1 MEVGDA
7 FGMALVDW
15 ARGGTDIEILE
26 RDDGFVDTGAGPE
39 VYLAGFQEWPSV
51 ERRAMRHVRGRVLD
65 VGCGAGRVALHLQRN
80 GIDVASVD
88 HSPLAVRACRIRGVR
103 NLRVRSID
111 ELGGTISG
119 FDTLVLF
126 GNNFGMFGD
135 PDRLRLLLTAWAREA
150 PPGARILAESTNPYR
165 GDPGVPGVHRAY
177 QRHNREHG
185 RLPGQFR
192 LRVRYRAS
200 TTPWFDWLFVSP
212 AEMRRLVRGTG
223 WELARIL
230 ETSSSPLYVAIL
242 RLMR

>member
-1 MEVGDA
+1 
-7 FGMALVDW
+7 
-15 ARGGTDIEILE
+15 
-26 RDDGFVDTGAGPE
+26 
-39 VYLAGFQEWPSV
+39 
-51 ERRAMRHVRGRVLD
+51 
-65 VGCGAGRVALHLQRN
+65 
-80 GIDVASVD
+80 
-88 HSPLAVRACRIRGVR
+88 VR

-111 ELGGTISG
+111 DLAGTVSG

-135 PDRLRLLLTAWAREA
+135 PDRMRILLTAWAREA

-165 GDPGVPGVHRAY
+165 GDPGVPSVHRAY
-177 QRHNREHG
+177 QRRNREHG

-192 LRVRYRAS
+192 LRVRYRTSA
-200 TTPWFDWLFVSP
+200 TPWFDWLFVSP

-230 ETSSSPLYVAIL
+230 EISSSPLYVAIL